1 MAATRS
7 RISGYFRRE
16 FDRVGRQ
23 QKGGSFVTGFSD
35 RLLFSFVLRMI
46 MLSLRIMATSLTGW
60 YALLST
66 CWRPTEVLR
75 VAWWFAF
82 VFLLN
87 RRAHRLRMTLGC
99 GPLKTAPLI
108 CHRPMTVNQRYC
120 FKFHLQCLI
129 KQDSLFATSLLWQPF
144 IPEMN
149 LLRQFAVITIGRK
162 VQTTERSCW
171 AVKRIAK
178 NQIPCQ
184 ITKRIAK
191 MISSQLISM
200 NRQLFKCHFKLLYQM
215 GKQLKSR
222 YKHALSEKWNYK
234 KRHIQIKHEQKTKKN
249 YTKNYKG
256 KGNRKS
262 VILALPDG
270 TWWTARYSEKVWTLQ
285 YSSAWDFDIAG
296 LSTGIRYRV
305 SDQKRHRSRESFTDF
320 DMTALLPVST

>member
-1 MAATRS
+1 MP
-7 RISGYFRRE
+7 
-16 FDRVGRQ
+16 
-23 QKGGSFVTGFSD
+23 
-35 RLLFSFVLRMI
+35 
-46 MLSLRIMATSLTGW
+46 TSSTGW

-66 CWRPTEVLR
+66 CWRRTEVLR

-87 RRAHRLRMTLGC
+87 RRANRLRMTLGC

-191 MISSQLISM
+191 MISSLLISM

-270 TWWTARYSEKVWTLQ
+270 WIPAKWSK
-285 YSSAWDFDIAG
+285 WDLVDC
-296 LSTGIRYRV
+296 
-305 SDQKRHRSRESFTDF
+305 
-320 DMTALLPVST
+320 

>member
-1 MAATRS
+1 MLS
-7 RISGYFRRE
+7 DLIFLPNSGLAQWRH
-16 FDRVGRQ
+16 VL
-23 QKGGSFVTGFSD
+23 VT
-35 RLLFSFVLRMI
+35 RLLWVLQNGGHQISKGWKTTERGIIRNWFFGPSSCFLSFVLTMI
-46 MLSLRIMATSLTGW
+46 MLSLRIMLTSSTGW

-66 CWRPTEVLR
+66 CWRRTEVLR

-129 KQDSLFATSLLWQPF
+129 KQDSLFATLLLWQPF

-171 AVKRIAK
+171 AVKRITK

-191 MISSQLISM
+191 MISSLLISISIS
-200 NRQLFKCHFKLLYQM
+200 CQM
-215 GKQLKSR
+215 PFLSFVPDGQTAEVTVQARTEWKMKS
-222 YKHALSEKWNYK
+222 
-234 KRHIQIKHEQKTKKN
+234 QKTPHTNKARAKNEKK
-249 YTKNYKG
+249 
-256 KGNRKS
+256 
-262 VILALPDG
+262 L
-270 TWWTARYSEKVWTLQ
+270 
-285 YSSAWDFDIAG
+285 
-296 LSTGIRYRV
+296 
-305 SDQKRHRSRESFTDF
+305 H
-320 DMTALLPVST
+320 